1 MRMDQ
6 ASEIVVA
13 SSRARL
19 ARPWLFLIIA
29 FGICLRMVYFS
40 NEIGGSHTFRQAMV
54 ANQIDTFKTEP
65 YPGPKLALL
74 ERYDQVYGYGVV
86 FFDTPIY
93 QYVAAKLSDLLGMN
107 SVRAARL
114 LNLAIYVGLCLVL
127 HGIITEIGLGLS
139 VSYLTQILM
148 AVSPLSIQHTLG
160 IYPDT
165 LATLAAF
172 ASFHALLRYER
183 RRSWQLFLAAL
194 LLGVICT
201 LIKLSIYV
209 MFGLAYAW
217 NLLWNLRWKIFRR
230 VDAIVLGI
238 LILCSV
244 AAFPLERSFFNH
256 SQPFQAAS
264 LDESFMLDWFIG
276 PASLRLEWMPWH
288 EIGARFAFEY
298 LFPLFTPFTILA
310 LWRVIRA
317 FVRKPDDPQR
327 TLLGLSVGALA
338 MMLVFFNVFFRHDY
352 YAMPLIPVYCALT
365 SIGLLYTWSAFGM
378 RFSDS
383 PRVYVSLA
391 VAATCVSIYYAY
403 SLRLMSYSG
412 NAASIATGIDIQ
424 ELVPADGYL
433 FYFFGADYID
443 PEYLYYARRRGVLS
457 SFDNMNEDY
466 IKTIITTH
474 GWDPQNT
481 YLLALGYR
489 GRADLKEKLIGQLD
503 KHDLKELGT
512 TYDKGVVY
520 RLSPKTR

>member
-1 MRMDQ
+1 MDQ

-74 ERYDQVYGYGVV
+74 ERYDQVYDYGIV

-93 QYVAAKLSDLLGMN
+93 QYIAAKLSDFLGMN

-127 HGIITEIGLGLS
+127 HGILTEIGLGLP
-139 VSYLTQILM
+139 VSYLTQVLM

-160 IYPDT
+160 IYPDA

-201 LIKLSIYV
+201 LIKLSIYG
-209 MFGLAYAW
+209 MFALAYAW
-217 NLLWNLRWKIFRR
+217 NLLWTQRWRIFRR
-230 VDAIVLGI
+230 IDAILLGI
-238 LILCSV
+238 LILGSV
-244 AAFPLERSFFNH
+244 AAFPFERSFFNH
-256 SQPFQAAS
+256 SQPFQAGS

-288 EIGARFAFEY
+288 EIGARFTFEY
-298 LFPLFTPFTILA
+298 LFPLLAPFTIVG
-310 LWRVIRA
+310 LWRVIGA
-317 FVRKPDDPQR
+317 FRRKPNDPQR
-327 TLLGLSVGALA
+327 TLLGLTVGALA

-365 SIGLLYTWSAFGM
+365 SIGLLYTWSSFGM
-378 RFSDS
+378 RFADH
-383 PRVYVSLA
+383 PRVYASLA
-391 VAATCVSIYYAY
+391 VAATCISIDYAY
-403 SLRLMSYSG
+403 SLRLLNYG
-412 NAASIATGIDIQ
+412 QNAASVATGIDIQ

-433 FYFFGADYID
+433 FYFIGDD
-443 PEYLYYARRRGVLS
+443 SVNPEYLYYTRRRGVLS
-457 SFDNMNEDY
+457 SFDNVNNEY
-466 IKTIITTH
+466 VGTIIATH
-474 GWDPQNT
+474 KWDPQNT
-481 YLLALGYR
+481 YMLGLGYR
-489 GRADLKEKLIGQLD
+489 RRPDLREKLAGQLD
-503 KHDLKELGT
+503 KYDVRELGT
-512 TYDKGVVY
+512 TYDRGVVY
-520 RLSPKTR
+520 KLTPKPH

>member
-1 MRMDQ
+1 MDQ
-6 ASEIVVA
+6 AIVVA

-40 NEIGGSHTFRQAMV
+40 SEIGGSHTFRQAMV

-74 ERYDQVYGYGVV
+74 ERYDQVYDYGIV

-127 HGIITEIGLGLS
+127 HGILTEIGLGLP
-139 VSYLTQILM
+139 VSYLTQVLM

-160 IYPDT
+160 IYPDA

-183 RRSWQLFLAAL
+183 RPSWQSFLAAL
-194 LLGVICT
+194 LLGVLCT
-201 LIKLSIYV
+201 LIKLSIYA
-209 MFGLAYAW
+209 MFALAYAW
-217 NLLWNLRWKIFRR
+217 NLLWTQRWRIFRR
-230 VDAIVLGI
+230 FDAIVLGI

-256 SQPFQAAS
+256 SQPLQAGS
-264 LDESFMLDWFIG
+264 LDESFMLYWFIG

-298 LFPLFTPFTILA
+298 LFPLFTPFTILGF
-310 LWRVIRA
+310 WRVIRA
-317 FVRKPDDPQR
+317 FIRKPDDPQR
-327 TLLGLSVGALA
+327 TLIGLTVGALA

-383 PRVYVSLA
+383 PRVYASLA

-403 SLRLMSYSG
+403 SLRLMSYTG
-412 NAASIATGIDIQ
+412 NVPSITTGMDVQ

-433 FYFFGADYID
+433 FYALGADYIN
-443 PEYLYYARRRGVLS
+443 PEYVYYARRRGVLT
-457 SFDNMNEDY
+457 SFDNMTNDY
-466 IKTIITTH
+466 VGTIIATH
-474 GWDPQNT
+474 RWNPQET
-481 YLLALGYR
+481 YVLGLGHR
-489 GRADLKEKLIGQLD
+489 GRPDLREKLARQLD
-503 KHDLKELGT
+503 KYDLKELGT
-512 TYDKGVVY
+512 TYDRGVVY
-520 RLSPKTR
+520 KLSLKTR